1 MDYYKISF
9 KNLNDRYTPEV
20 LVAQLAEIG
29 FESFEEED
37 DKLTA
42 YIQAPD
48 FIQENM
54 LQVEGIRKLEDSG
67 DIKKE
72 FIKAQNWNAVWES
85 NYDAVT
91 IKNCHIRA
99 PFHEPNKDVEFNI
112 LLNPKMA
119 FGTAHHE
126 TTAMMIEFVL
136 NSDSMGLKV
145 LDMGSGTAVLAI
157 LASMKGALK
166 VTAIDNDEWAFQN
179 ANENIKL
186 NDIHNVEAVLG
197 DAAILQKYGVNDV
210 IFANINKNILLN
222 DINYYTEVLKDDGS
236 IYFSGFYE
244 NDLDDIKTECSNNG
258 LVFVKYLSKNN
269 WCAAEFVKQ

>member
-9 KNLNDRYTPEV
+9 KNLNDRFIPEI

-29 FESFEEED
+29 FESFEEDD

-48 FIQENM
+48 FSQENM
-54 LQVEGIRKLEDSG
+54 LQIEGIRKLEDSG
-67 DIKKE
+67 DIEKE

-136 NSDSMGLKV
+136 NSNPMGLKV

-157 LASMKGALK
+157 LAAIKGALK

-197 DAAILQKYGVNDV
+197 DASILQKYGINDV

-222 DINYYTEVLKDDGS
+222 DIKYYTEVLKDDGS

-244 NDLDDIKTECSNNG
+244 NDLDDIKIECSNNG

-269 WCAAEFVKQ
+269 WCAAKFVKQ

>member
-9 KNLNDRYTPEV
+9 KNLSDRFIPEI

-29 FESFEEED
+29 FESFEEEE
-37 DKLTA
+37 DKLIA

-48 FIQENM
+48 FNQENM
-54 LQVEGIRKLEDSG
+54 QQIEGIRSLEESG
-67 DIKKE
+67 DIEKE

-91 IKNCHIRA
+91 IQNCHIRA
-99 PFHEPNKDVEFNI
+99 PFHDPDKNAEFNI

-136 NSDSMGLKV
+136 NSDCTGLKI

-157 LASMKGALK
+157 LAAMKGALK
-166 VTAIDNDEWAFQN
+166 LTAIDNDKWAFQN

-186 NDIHNVEAVLG
+186 NDIHNIEVVMG
-197 DAAILQKYGVNDV
+197 DASILKNYGIYDV

-222 DINYYTEVLKDDGS
+222 DIKYYSEVLKDDGS

-244 NDLDDIKTECSNNG
+244 NDLDDIKQECSKNA
-258 LVFVKYLSKNN
+258 LVFVKYLSNNN
-269 WCAAEFVKQ
+269 WCAAKFVKQ

>member
-9 KNLNDRYTPEV
+9 KNLNDRFIPEI

-29 FESFEEED
+29 FESFEEES

-48 FIQENM
+48 FSQEEM
-54 LQVEGIRKLEDSG
+54 FQIEGIRKLEDSG
-67 DIKKE
+67 DIEKE

-91 IKNCHIRA
+91 IKNCHIRT

-136 NSDSMGLKV
+136 NSNPMGLKI

-157 LASMKGALK
+157 LAAIKGALK

-179 ANENIKL
+179 TNENIKL

-197 DAAILQKYGVNDV
+197 DASILQKYGINDV

-222 DINYYTEVLKDDGS
+222 DIKYYTEVLKDDGS

-244 NDLDDIKTECSNNG
+244 NDLDDIKIECSNNG

-269 WCAAEFVKQ
+269 WCAAKFVKQ

>member
-9 KNLNDRYTPEV
+9 KNLNDRFIPEI

-29 FESFEEED
+29 FESFEEEN

-48 FIQENM
+48 FSQEEM
-54 LQVEGIRKLEDSG
+54 FQIEGIRKLEDSG
-67 DIKKE
+67 DIEKE

-136 NSDSMGLKV
+136 NSNPMGLKI

-157 LASMKGALK
+157 LAAIKGALK

-197 DAAILQKYGVNDV
+197 DASILQKYGINDV

-222 DINYYTEVLKDDGS
+222 DIKYYTEVLKDDGS

-244 NDLDDIKTECSNNG
+244 NDLDDIKIECSNNG

-269 WCAAEFVKQ
+269 WCAAKFVKQ